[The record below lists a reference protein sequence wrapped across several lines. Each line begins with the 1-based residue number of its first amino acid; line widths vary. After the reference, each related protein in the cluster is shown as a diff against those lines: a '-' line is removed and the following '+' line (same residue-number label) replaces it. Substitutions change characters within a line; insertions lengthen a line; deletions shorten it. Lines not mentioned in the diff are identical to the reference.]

1 MCDCDNKKT
10 LSLPSYLKI
19 YTIMATYKI
28 NKNYEGLS
36 STMAGGV
43 YVVWSSA
50 SQELLAKLYEEKG
63 LTDIINKTTSNE
75 ESNTK
80 KSNKKSESI
89 KKDS

>member
-1 MCDCDNKKT
+1 
-10 LSLPSYLKI
+10 
-19 YTIMATYKI
+19 MATYKI

-63 LTDIINKTTSNE
+63 LTDIINKTSSNE